1 MLCKMKSVIGNKFIL
16 NYKKKKKNSLLAS
29 LHELTL
35 YKTHYRWVVPFEK
48 SQKSQYKYVVSKFL
62 SELETFPNN

>member
-1 MLCKMKSVIGNKFIL
+1 MLCKMKSVIGNKFASL
-16 NYKKKKKNSLLAS
+16 FQLTKKTSLLAS

-35 YKTHYRWVVPFEK
+35 QKTHYRWVVPFAK
-48 SQKSQYKYVVSKFL
+48 SQKSQQKYVVSKFL